1 MKHMRNL
8 LIPVLLIA
16 ALSGC
21 DIIDQPKS
29 DMATPTP
36 PGGGNVTRSV
46 LLEDCTGFLCT
57 NCPGAAT
64 QAQQLKGIYGD
75 RLVVV
80 GVHMGQY
87 AVPSGPNY
95 TTDFRTPAGTAYKA
109 AFMIDFAPAGLINR
123 RPYNGVLGLGVDS
136 WSSAIGALIDL
147 PADMDMWLEPISYNS
162 ADNTVTGT
170 VKVAILHPITGPHN
184 LTIYLTEDHV
194 IDWQLDGSTN
204 VPNYDHRHVL
214 RSALNSTWG
223 EELITSS
230 AQVGDTLS
238 KTFNYPMPSNVLQP
252 NNCAL
257 VAYVYPTSGAE
268 RYEVKQV
275 TERKFV
281 P

>member
-1 MKHMRNL
+1 MRNL
-8 LIPVLLIA
+8 IIPFLLIA

-21 DIIDQPKS
+21 DIIDQPKG
-29 DMATPTP
+29 DMVVPNP
-36 PGGGNVTRSV
+36 PGGGNVTRTV

-57 NCPGAAT
+57 NCPAAAT
-64 QAQQLKGIYGD
+64 QAQLLKDIYGD

-87 AVPSGPNY
+87 AVPSGPDY
-95 TTDFRTPAGTAYKA
+95 TTDFRTEAGTAYKA

-123 RPYNGVLGLGVDS
+123 RPYNGVIGLGVDS

-147 PADMDMWLEPISYNS
+147 PADMDMWLEPITYNS
-162 ADNTVTGT
+162 ATNTVTGT
-170 VKVAILHPITGPHN
+170 VKVAILRPFTGPHN

-214 RSALNSTWG
+214 RAALNSTWG
-223 EELITSS
+223 EELIASS

-238 KTFNYPMPSNVLQP
+238 KSFTYSMPSNVLQP

-268 RYEVKQV
+268 RYEVKQA

>member
-1 MKHMRNL
+1 MKHMRNFI
-8 LIPVLLIA
+8 IPILFIA

-36 PGGGNVTRSV
+36 PGGGNVTRNV

-57 NCPGAAT
+57 NCPAAAT
-64 QAQQLKGIYGD
+64 HAQELKTIYGD

-80 GVHMGQY
+80 GVHMGGF
-87 AVPSGPNY
+87 AVPSGPDY
-95 TTDFRTPAGTAYKA
+95 TTDFRTEAGNTYKTT
-109 AFMIDFAPAGLINR
+109 FMIDFAPAGLINR
-123 RPYNGVLGLGVDS
+123 KPYNGVLGLGVDS
-136 WSSAIGALIDL
+136 WSSAVGALIDL
-147 PADMDMWLEPISYNS
+147 PAEMDMWFEPITFNS
-162 ADNTVTGT
+162 SANTVSGT
-170 VKVAILHPITGPHN
+170 VKVAILQPFTGPHN

-194 IDWQLDGSTN
+194 IDWQLDGNTN
-204 VPNYDHRHVL
+204 VPDYDHRHVL

-223 EELITSS
+223 EELVATS

-238 KTFNYPMPSNVLQP
+238 RTFTYSMPSNVIQP

-268 RYEVKQV
+268 RYEVMQA